1 MKNIL
6 VATDGSEDAARAVAF
21 AAELANQYSATL
33 IIANVIGNA
42 DFPGDIFQQMSS
54 AQHAW
59 LNESLSAES
68 ARVLKTAREEAQA
81 AGVAEIE
88 LESRRGNP
96 APTIIAI
103 AEDHHA
109 DAIVI
114 GKRGQG
120 QLQGLLLGSVSQ
132 KLASLA
138 GQVVIV
144 VP

>member
-1 MKNIL
+1 MKQIL
-6 VATDGSEDAARAVAF
+6 VATDGSEDAARAVGF
-21 AAELANQYSATL
+21 AAEMAKHYSADL
-33 IIANVIGNA
+33 IIANVIGSYE
-42 DFPGDIFQQMSS
+42 FPGEIFQQMSAS
-54 AQHAW
+54 QNAW
-59 LNESLSAES
+59 LEESLAAQS
-68 ARVLKTAREEAQA
+68 ARVLKTAREHAQA
-81 AGVAEIE
+81 AGVAKIG

-96 APTIIAI
+96 AQTLIEIA
-103 AEDHHA
+103 DDRHA

-138 GQVVIV
+138 RQIVIV